1 MTTKPENT
9 QQQADDEV
17 LESNTQTV
25 TGELSDAQLERVA
38 AGSTP
43 TSRAPSNPKIT
54 LN

>member
-9 QQQADDEV
+9 QQQGDDEV
-17 LESNTQTV
+17 LEFGAQTAI
-25 TGELSDAQLERVA
+25 GELSDAQLERVA

-43 TSRAPSNPKIT
+43 TNRVPSSPKIN